1 MNNKYKALGF
11 TLVELLITLA
21 IVGFLAAIAYPN
33 YRQYLLRAHR
43 TEGQTALQQ
52 TATRMERYFS
62 NNSAYAPD
70 MATLGEPATT
80 ANGYYTINIAP
91 GACGNIGRC
100 FQLTADA
107 QGGQLDDADC
117 LAITLDSTGAKAPA
131 DCW

>member
-1 MNNKYKALGF
+1 MNNKYKTLGF
-11 TLVELLITLA
+11 TLMELLIVLA
-21 IVGFLAAIAYPN
+21 IVGMLATIAYPN

-62 NNSAYAPD
+62 NNSTYAPN

-80 ANGYYTINIAP
+80 ESGYYAINIAP
-91 GACGNIGRC
+91 GACGDIARC
-100 FQLTADA
+100 FQLTASA
-107 QGGQLDDADC
+107 QDSQLDDTDC
-117 LAITLDSTGAKAPA
+117 PAITLDSTGVKAPA

>member
-1 MNNKYKALGF
+1 MNNKYKVLGF
-11 TLVELLITLA
+11 TLVELLITVA

-43 TEGQTALQQ
+43 TEAQTVLQQ

-62 NNSAYAPD
+62 NNSSYAPD

-80 ANGYYTINIAP
+80 QNGYYAITIAP
-91 GACGNIGRC
+91 GACGDIARC
-100 FQLTADA
+100 YQLTADA
-107 QGGQLDDADC
+107 QDSQLDDTDC
-117 LAITLDSTGAKAPA
+117 TAITLDSTGAKAPA